1 MQFICISVDQRFF
14 VIVSCKVEA
23 GALLY
28 AGDGGKKNKP
38 NLKCHNLLQSI
49 KNLHGIA

>member
-1 MQFICISVDQRFF
+1 ML
-14 VIVSCKVEA
+14 EME
-23 GALLY
+23 
-28 AGDGGKKNKP
+28 GKKNKP